1 MRRGEIGGFIR
12 VKKAEEIRQQIEELE
27 KFINYK
33 LSPLDKAF
41 IIKQKPRFKLAIKTR
56 FFFDEKTMAITSEIL
71 SDAINDALKQT
82 IKNLKTQ
89 LVDLGIE
96 VDEVE

>member
-1 MRRGEIGGFIR
+1 ME
-12 VKKAEEIRQQIEELE
+12 
-27 KFINYK
+27 
-33 LSPLDKAF
+33 
-41 IIKQKPRFKLAIKTR
+41 
-56 FFFDEKTMAITSEIL
+56 ITSKIL

-96 VDEVE
+96 VEEVE

>member
-1 MRRGEIGGFIR
+1 MDLLEL
-12 VKKAEEIRQQIEELE
+12 KKAEEIRQQIEELE

-33 LSPLDKAF
+33 LSPLDKAL
-41 IIKQKPRFKLAIKTR
+41 IIKQIPRFKLAIKTR

-71 SDAINDALKQT
+71 SDAIKDVLKQT
-82 IKNLKTQ
+82 VKNLKTQ

>member
-1 MRRGEIGGFIR
+1 MDLLEL
-12 VKKAEEIRQQIEELE
+12 KKAEEIRQQIEELE

-33 LSPLDKAF
+33 PSPLDKVF
-41 IIKQKPRFKLAIKTR
+41 IIKQEPKFMVAIKTR

-96 VDEVE
+96 VDEVK

>member
-1 MRRGEIGGFIR
+1 MDLLEL
-12 VKKAEEIRQQIEELE
+12 KKAEEIRQQILELE

-33 LSPLDKAF
+33 PSLLDKAF
-41 IIKQKPRFKLAIKTR
+41 IIKQEPRFRVAIKKR

-96 VDEVE
+96 VKEVDE

>member
-1 MRRGEIGGFIR
+1 MNLLEL
-12 VKKAEEIRQQIEELE
+12 KKAEEIRQQIEELE

-33 LSPLDKAF
+33 LSPLDKVF
-41 IIKQKPRFKLAIKTR
+41 IIKQEPKFRLAIKTR

-82 IKNLKTQ
+82 IKKLKTQ

-96 VDEVE
+96 IDEVE

>member
-1 MRRGEIGGFIR
+1 VDLLEL
-12 VKKAEEIRQQIEELE
+12 KKAEEIRQQILELE

-33 LSPLDKAF
+33 PSPLDKAF
-41 IIKQKPRFKLAIKTR
+41 IIKQEPRFRVAIKKR

-96 VDEVE
+96 VKEVDE

>member
-1 MRRGEIGGFIR
+1 MDLLEL
-12 VKKAEEIRQQIEELE
+12 KKAEEIKQQIEELE

-56 FFFDEKTMAITSEIL
+56 FFFDEKTMTITSEIL
-71 SDAINDALKQT
+71 SNAINDALKQT

-96 VDEVE
+96 VDEAEDE

>member
-1 MRRGEIGGFIR
+1 MDLLEL
-12 VKKAEEIRQQIEELE
+12 KKAEEIRQQIEELE

-33 LSPLDKAF
+33 PSLLDKVF
-41 IIKQKPRFKLAIKTR
+41 IIKQEPRFRVAIKKR
-56 FFFDEKTMAITSEIL
+56 FFFDEKTMEITSKIL

-89 LVDLGIE
+89 LVDLGVEIE
-96 VDEVE
+96 EVTDE

>member
-1 MRRGEIGGFIR
+1 MDLLEL
-12 VKKAEEIRQQIEELE
+12 KKAEEIRQQIEELE

-33 LSPLDKAF
+33 PSPLDKAF
-41 IIKQKPRFKLAIKTR
+41 IIKQEPRFKMAIKTR

-71 SDAINDALKQT
+71 SDAIRDALKQT
-82 IKNLKTQ
+82 VKKLKTQ

-96 VDEVE
+96 VKEVDE

>member
-1 MRRGEIGGFIR
+1 MNLAD
-12 VKKAEEIRQQIEELE
+12 VQKAEEIRQQIEELE

-33 LSPLDKAF
+33 LSPLDKVF
-41 IIKQKPRFKLAIKTR
+41 IIKQEPKFRLAIKTR
-56 FFFDEKTMAITSEIL
+56 FFFDEKTMEITSEIL
-71 SDAINDALKQT
+71 SDAINNALKQT

-89 LVDLGIE
+89 LVDLGVE

>member
-1 MRRGEIGGFIR
+1 MDLLEL
-12 VKKAEEIRQQIEELE
+12 KKAEKIRQQIEELE

>member
-1 MRRGEIGGFIR
+1 MDLLEL
-12 VKKAEEIRQQIEELE
+12 KKAEEIRQQIEELE

-33 LSPLDKAF
+33 LSPLDKAL

-82 IKNLKTQ
+82 IKNLKAQ

-96 VDEVE
+96 VEEVDG

>member
-1 MRRGEIGGFIR
+1 MDLLEL
-12 VKKAEEIRQQIEELE
+12 KKAEEIRQQIVELE

-41 IIKQKPRFKLAIKTR
+41 IIKQEPRFRLAIKTR

-82 IKNLKTQ
+82 IKTLKTQ

-96 VDEVE
+96 ADEVE

>member
-1 MRRGEIGGFIR
+1 MDLLAL
-12 VKKAEEIRQQIEELE
+12 KKAEKIRQQIEELE
-27 KFINYK
+27 KFTNYK

>member
-1 MRRGEIGGFIR
+1 MDLLEL
-12 VKKAEEIRQQIEELE
+12 KKAEEIRQQIEELE

-41 IIKQKPRFKLAIKTR
+41 IIKQEPRFRMAIKTR
-56 FFFDEKTMAITSEIL
+56 FFFEEKTMAITSEIL

-82 IKNLKTQ
+82 IKKLKTQ

>member
-1 MRRGEIGGFIR
+1 MDLLEL
-12 VKKAEEIRQQIEELE
+12 KKAEEIKQQIEELE

-56 FFFDEKTMAITSEIL
+56 FFFDEKTMTITSEIL
-71 SDAINDALKQT
+71 SDAINDELKQT

-96 VDEVE
+96 VDEAEDE

>member
-1 MRRGEIGGFIR
+1 MDLLEL
-12 VKKAEEIRQQIEELE
+12 KKAEEIRRQIVELE
-27 KFINYK
+27 SFISYKPSFFDTVLITRKPKFI
-33 LSPLDKAF
+33 LG
-41 IIKQKPRFKLAIKTR
+41 IKRSSLFGEQ
-56 FFFDEKTMAITSEIL
+56 TMEITSGNL
-71 SDAINDALKQT
+71 SDAIKDALKQT